1 MSCATARKKTIPFS
15 IKCYGAGQEN
25 YADGSPKKWWSKLA
39 VVQDGKEVQ
48 TKEIVV
54 NDPLV
59 HNGLRFYQSSYGM
72 TGKLDGLKLVATP
85 EKRSWPRDHSPN
97 E

>member
-1 MSCATARKKTIPFS
+1 M
-15 IKCYGAGQEN
+15 KCYGAGQEN

-59 HNGLRFYQSSYGM
+59 HQGLRFYQASFGM
-72 TGKLDGLKLVATP
+72 TGNTRWTQAAGARRRTGP
-85 EKRSWPRDHSPN
+85 ARETHRCG
-97 E
+97 

>member
-1 MSCATARKKTIPFS
+1 M
-15 IKCYGAGQEN
+15 KCYSAGQEN

-39 VVQDGKEVQ
+39 VVENGKEVQ

-59 HNGLRFYQSSYGM
+59 YRGLRFYQASYGM

-85 EKRSWPRDHSPN
+85 RADGSRDHAAD

>member
-1 MSCATARKKTIPFS
+1 MLRRR
-15 IKCYGAGQEN
+15 QEN

-59 HNGLRFYQSSYGM
+59 HKGLRFYQASFGM
-72 TGKLDGLKLVATP
+72 TGNARRTEAAWRRP
-85 EKRSWPRDHSPN
+85 ENGTGREITLQH